1 MKTIDLNCDLGEG
14 SGVEP
19 TETDCQLMELITSAN
34 IACGAHAGNPEL
46 MATTVRLAKKKHV
59 AIGAHPGYADREN
72 FGRREMNLS
81 GEEIQRLVT
90 NQVNSLLEI
99 VRSQHTEL
107 GHVKPHGA
115 LYNQA
120 AKDIWIARAIA
131 DAIKAINPRLIL
143 IGLAGSRLV
152 EAGLEV
158 GLPTAHE
165 GFPERAYEPDG
176 SLRSRSLPGA
186 LISDTEAA
194 AKQGL
199 RLAVEGIQV
208 RQGRVQVDTLCIHS
222 DSPGAQEIARRVRSI
237 LLENYIQIS
246 SISFND
252 I

>member
-165 GFPERAYEPDG
+165 GSRNEPT
-176 SLRSRSLPGA
+176 SRMA
-186 LISDTEAA
+186 ACAA
-194 AKQGL
+194 AVCRGL
-199 RLAVEGIQV
+199 SFPILK
-208 RQGRVQVDTLCIHS
+208 RQPNRG
-222 DSPGAQEIARRVRSI
+222 
-237 LLENYIQIS
+237 
-246 SISFND
+246 
-252 I
+252 